1 MGLHHHD
8 FHIQRREPHVTRAKS
23 VLSLLYTPNKTKKR
37 KEDHYTKATTT
48 TTKSFKRMR
57 VKATLINFKSK
68 LSKSCNRFV
77 SLFRFRVKRSL
88 FIRPLRRAR
97 HGNVKPR
104 HHHNHP
110 KKPISSSSS
119 LLSCLCFLST
129 NKDPEMSQ
137 TKPRS
142 SSFSV
147 KDDDSLKL
155 MHSPLTP
162 AAAKKLFTSPITTP
176 VSAKQTKKWLSSRD
190 TFEDN
195 AVEDAC
201 RSFENY
207 LIQLIVEEGKMDDLM
222 DIEEL
227 LSCWKDLK
235 SPVFIE
241 LVSRFYGELCRDL
254 FSD

>member
-1 MGLHHHD
+1 MTLTPKD
-8 FHIQRREPHVTRAKS
+8 VNPIKS
-23 VLSLLYTPNKTKKR
+23 KEYHTK
-37 KEDHYTKATTT
+37 T
-48 TTKSFKRMR
+48 TTKSFNTMR
-57 VKATLINFKSK
+57 AKATLVNFRSK
-68 LSKSCNRFV
+68 LSESCNRFV
-77 SLFRFRVKRSL
+77 SLFRFRVKRPV

-104 HHHNHP
+104 HQHHP
-110 KKPISSSSS
+110 KKPIHSSS
-119 LLSCLCFLST
+119 LLSCLYFLSK
-129 NKDPEMSQ
+129 NKDQKISQ
-137 TKPRS
+137 TKPCKKTS
-142 SSFSV
+142 LQCSKQKCLTSFFNLSVCSPFGIAVRV
-147 KDDDSLKL
+147 KDDDFSKFT
-155 MHSPLTP
+155 HSPLTP

-176 VSAKQTKKWLSSRD
+176 VSASWTKKSLNSRD

-207 LIQLIVEEGKMDDLM
+207 LTHLTEEGKMDDLM

-227 LSCWKDLK
+227 LFCWKNLK

-254 FSD
+254 FSGE

>member
-1 MGLHHHD
+1 
-8 FHIQRREPHVTRAKS
+8 
-23 VLSLLYTPNKTKKR
+23 
-37 KEDHYTKATTT
+37 
-48 TTKSFKRMR
+48 MR

-97 HGNVKPR
+97 HANVKPR
-104 HHHNHP
+104 HHHRHP
-110 KKPISSSSS
+110 KKPICSSSS
-119 LLSCLCFLST
+119 LLSCLCLFSK
-129 NKDPEMSQ
+129 NKDSEMSQ
-137 TKPRS
+137 NKPRS

-147 KDDDSLKL
+147 KDDDSLKY

-176 VSAKQTKKWLSSRD
+176 VSAKRTKKSLGTRD

-227 LSCWKDLK
+227 LSSWKNLK

-254 FSD
+254 FSGE

>member
-1 MGLHHHD
+1 MEAD
-8 FHIQRREPHVTRAKS
+8 FAIKTGIL
-23 VLSLLYTPNKTKKR
+23 VLSNIHLAVYTHQTKQNKKR
-37 KEDHYTKATTT
+37 KEDHYTTATTT
-48 TTKSFKRMR
+48 TSFKTMR

-104 HHHNHP
+104 HHHHHP
-110 KKPISSSSS
+110 KKPISSSSSS

-129 NKDPEMSQ
+129 NKDQNMRQ

-155 MHSPLTP
+155 IHSPLTP

-176 VSAKQTKKWLSSRD
+176 VYAKQTKKSLGTRE

-227 LSCWKDLK
+227 LSCWKNLK

-254 FSD
+254 FSGE

>member
-1 MGLHHHD
+1 
-8 FHIQRREPHVTRAKS
+8 
-23 VLSLLYTPNKTKKR
+23 
-37 KEDHYTKATTT
+37 
-48 TTKSFKRMR
+48 MR

-77 SLFRFRVKRSL
+77 SLFRFRVKRPL

-97 HGNVKPR
+97 HGNAKPR
-104 HHHNHP
+104 HHHHP
-110 KKPISSSSS
+110 KKPICSSSSS

-129 NKDPEMSQ
+129 NKDQEMSQ
-137 TKPRS
+137 TNPRS
-142 SSFSV
+142 SSFSM
-147 KDDDSLKL
+147 KDDDSLKF
-155 MHSPLTP
+155 MNSPLTP

-176 VSAKQTKKWLSSRD
+176 VYATWSKKSLNQRE

-207 LIQLIVEEGKMDDLM
+207 LIHLIVEEGKMDDLM

-227 LSCWKDLK
+227 LYCWKNLK

-254 FSD
+254 FSGE

>member
-1 MGLHHHD
+1 
-8 FHIQRREPHVTRAKS
+8 
-23 VLSLLYTPNKTKKR
+23 
-37 KEDHYTKATTT
+37 
-48 TTKSFKRMR
+48 MR

-68 LSKSCNRFV
+68 LSKSCNRFG
-77 SLFRFRVKRSL
+77 SLFRFRVKRPV

-97 HGNVKPR
+97 HSNVKPR
-104 HHHNHP
+104 HHSHHP

-119 LLSCLCFLST
+119 SSLLSCFCFLSS
-129 NKDPEMSQ
+129 NKDQEMSQ
-137 TKPRS
+137 TKPRR

-147 KDDDSLKL
+147 KDDDSLKF

-162 AAAKKLFTSPITTP
+162 ASAKKLFTTPITTP
-176 VSAKQTKKWLSSRD
+176 VYAKQTKKSLSSRE
-190 TFEDN
+190 TFKDN

-222 DIEEL
+222 EIEEL
-227 LSCWKDLK
+227 LSSWKNLK
-235 SPVFIE
+235 NPVFIE

-254 FSD
+254 FSGE

>member
-8 FHIQRREPHVTRAKS
+8 FDTQRREPHATQAF
-23 VLSLLYTPNKTKKR
+23 LSLTLYTPKQNRKS
-37 KEDHYTKATTT
+37 KEDHHTKT
-48 TTKSFKRMR
+48 TTKSFNTMR
-57 VKATLINFKSK
+57 AKATLVNFKSK
-68 LSKSCNRFV
+68 LSESCNRFV
-77 SLFRFRVKRSL
+77 SLFRFRVKRPI

-104 HHHNHP
+104 HQHHP
-110 KKPISSSSS
+110 KKPIRPSS
-119 LLSCLCFLST
+119 LLSCLFFLSK
-129 NKDPEMSQ
+129 NKDQKISQ
-137 TKPRS
+137 TKPFR
-142 SSFSV
+142 V
-147 KDDDSLKL
+147 KDDDFSKFT
-155 MHSPLTP
+155 HSPLTP

-176 VSAKQTKKWLSSRD
+176 VSASWTKKSLNSRD

-207 LIQLIVEEGKMDDLM
+207 LTHLTEEGKMDDLM

-227 LSCWKDLK
+227 LFCWNNLK

-254 FSD
+254 FSGE

>member
-1 MGLHHHD
+1 
-8 FHIQRREPHVTRAKS
+8 
-23 VLSLLYTPNKTKKR
+23 
-37 KEDHYTKATTT
+37 
-48 TTKSFKRMR
+48 MR

-77 SLFRFRVKRSL
+77 SLFRFRVKRPV
-88 FIRPLRRAR
+88 FIRPLRAR

-104 HHHNHP
+104 HQHHHP
-110 KKPISSSSS
+110 KKPIC
-119 LLSCLCFLST
+119 SCLCFLST
-129 NKDPEMSQ
+129 SKNHKMSK

-147 KDDDSLKL
+147 NDDDYSKF

-162 AAAKKLFTSPITTP
+162 ATAKKLFTSPITTP
-176 VSAKQTKKWLSSRD
+176 YSIRTRKSLNSREA
-190 TFEDN
+190 FEDN

-207 LIQLIVEEGKMDDLM
+207 LIHLIVEEGKIDDLM

-227 LSCWKDLK
+227 LFCWKNLK

-254 FSD
+254 FSGE

>member
-1 MGLHHHD
+1 
-8 FHIQRREPHVTRAKS
+8 
-23 VLSLLYTPNKTKKR
+23 
-37 KEDHYTKATTT
+37 
-48 TTKSFKRMR
+48 MR

-104 HHHNHP
+104 HHHP

-129 NKDPEMSQ
+129 NKDSEMSQ
-137 TKPRS
+137 NKPRS

-147 KDDDSLKL
+147 KDDDSLKY

-162 AAAKKLFTSPITTP
+162 AAAKKLFTSPITTT
-176 VSAKQTKKWLSSRD
+176 VSAKRTKKSLGTRD

-227 LSCWKDLK
+227 LSSWKNLK

-254 FSD
+254 FSGE

>member
-1 MGLHHHD
+1 
-8 FHIQRREPHVTRAKS
+8 
-23 VLSLLYTPNKTKKR
+23 
-37 KEDHYTKATTT
+37 
-48 TTKSFKRMR
+48 MR

-77 SLFRFRVKRSL
+77 SLFRFRVKRPI
-88 FIRPLRRAR
+88 FIRPLRRAH
-97 HGNVKPR
+97 HGNVKPK
-104 HHHNHP
+104 HHHHHHP
-110 KKPISSSSS
+110 KKPLCSSSS

-129 NKDPEMSQ
+129 NKDQKMSP
-137 TKPRS
+137 TKTRS

-147 KDDDSLKL
+147 KDDDFSKF

-162 AAAKKLFTSPITTP
+162 AAAKKLFNSPTTTP
-176 VSAKQTKKWLSSRD
+176 VYAARAKKSLSSRD

-201 RSFENY
+201 RSFENF
-207 LIQLIVEEGKMDDLM
+207 LIHLIVEGKMDDLM

-227 LSCWKDLK
+227 LFCWKNLK

-254 FSD
+254 FSGE

>member
-1 MGLHHHD
+1 
-8 FHIQRREPHVTRAKS
+8 
-23 VLSLLYTPNKTKKR
+23 
-37 KEDHYTKATTT
+37 
-48 TTKSFKRMR
+48 MR

-68 LSKSCNRFV
+68 LSKSCSRFV
-77 SLFRFRVKRSL
+77 SFIRFRVKRSL

-97 HGNVKPR
+97 HGNVKAR
-104 HHHNHP
+104 HLHNRP

-119 LLSCLCFLST
+119 FLSCIYLFST

-142 SSFSV
+142 SSYSV

-162 AAAKKLFTSPITTP
+162 ASAKKLFTTPITTP
-176 VSAKQTKKWLSSRD
+176 VSAKRTKKWLSSRD
-190 TFEDN
+190 TFEDS
-195 AVEDAC
+195 AVEEAC

-207 LIQLIVEEGKMDDLM
+207 LIQLIAEEGKIDDLM

>member
-1 MGLHHHD
+1 MEAD
-8 FHIQRREPHVTRAKS
+8 FAIKTGIL
-23 VLSLLYTPNKTKKR
+23 VLSNIHLAVYTHQTKQNKKR
-37 KEDHYTKATTT
+37 KEDHYTTATTT
-48 TTKSFKRMR
+48 TSFKTMR

-104 HHHNHP
+104 HHHHHP
-110 KKPISSSSS
+110 KKPISSSSSSS

-129 NKDPEMSQ
+129 NNDQNMRQ

-155 MHSPLTP
+155 IHSPLTP
-162 AAAKKLFTSPITTP
+162 AAAAKKLFTSPITTP
-176 VSAKQTKKWLSSRD
+176 VYAKQTKKSLGTRE

-227 LSCWKDLK
+227 LSCWKNLK

-254 FSD
+254 FSGE

>member
-1 MGLHHHD
+1 
-8 FHIQRREPHVTRAKS
+8 
-23 VLSLLYTPNKTKKR
+23 
-37 KEDHYTKATTT
+37 
-48 TTKSFKRMR
+48 MR

-88 FIRPLRRAR
+88 FIRPLRRAH

-110 KKPISSSSS
+110 KKPICSSSS

-129 NKDPEMSQ
+129 NKDQKMRQ

-147 KDDDSLKL
+147 KDDDSLKFV
-155 MHSPLTP
+155 HSPLTP

-176 VSAKQTKKWLSSRD
+176 VYAKRTRKSLSSRD

-207 LIQLIVEEGKMDDLM
+207 LIQLIVEEGKIDDLM

-227 LSCWKDLK
+227 LSCWKNLK
-235 SPVFIE
+235 SPVFME

>member
-1 MGLHHHD
+1 
-8 FHIQRREPHVTRAKS
+8 
-23 VLSLLYTPNKTKKR
+23 
-37 KEDHYTKATTT
+37 
-48 TTKSFKRMR
+48 MR
-57 VKATLINFKSK
+57 VRTTLINFKSK

-77 SLFRFRVKRSL
+77 SLFRFRVKRPV

-104 HHHNHP
+104 QHNHHP
-110 KKPISSSSS
+110 KKPICSSS

-129 NKDPEMSQ
+129 NKDQEMSE
-137 TKPRS
+137 TTPRS

-147 KDDDSLKL
+147 KDDDSLKF

-176 VSAKQTKKWLSSRD
+176 VYTGRTKKSLSSRD

-207 LIQLIVEEGKMDDLM
+207 LIYLIVEEGKMEDVM

-227 LSCWKDLK
+227 LFCWKNLK

-254 FSD
+254 FTGE

>member
-1 MGLHHHD
+1 M
-8 FHIQRREPHVTRAKS
+8 RA
-23 VLSLLYTPNKTKKR
+23 
-37 KEDHYTKATTT
+37 
-48 TTKSFKRMR
+48 
-57 VKATLINFKSK
+57 KATLVNFKSK
-68 LSKSCNRFV
+68 LSESCNRFV
-77 SLFRFRVKRSL
+77 SLFRFRVKRPI

-104 HHHNHP
+104 HQHHP
-110 KKPISSSSS
+110 KKPIRPSS
-119 LLSCLCFLST
+119 LLSCLFFLSK
-129 NKDPEMSQ
+129 NKDQKISQ
-137 TKPRS
+137 TKPCKKTSLQFR
-142 SSFSV
+142 V
-147 KDDDSLKL
+147 KDDDFSKFT
-155 MHSPLTP
+155 HSPLTP

-176 VSAKQTKKWLSSRD
+176 VSASWTKKSLNSRD

-207 LIQLIVEEGKMDDLM
+207 LTHLTEEGKMDDLM

-227 LSCWKDLK
+227 LFCWNNLK

-254 FSD
+254 FSGE